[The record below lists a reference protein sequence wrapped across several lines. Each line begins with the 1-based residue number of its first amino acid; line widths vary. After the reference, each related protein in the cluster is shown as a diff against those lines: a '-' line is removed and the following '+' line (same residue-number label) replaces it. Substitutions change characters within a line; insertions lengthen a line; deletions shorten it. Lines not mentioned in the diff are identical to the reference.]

1 MSDFIRHSTNLSPEQ
16 QAIRDKCVHPSGTF
30 VEFPIEDVETSIP
43 ARFEKIVQKYPDRL
57 AVKTQEK
64 ALTYA
69 ELNSVANGIA
79 RAILERRG
87 NEAEPVAL
95 LFRKG
100 AEQVASILGVLKAGK
115 FFVLLDPSFPRA
127 RIKAMFK
134 DSLAQLIVT
143 DQENSLLATAVAS
156 GRCQLLEFDS
166 IDCGN
171 SNEDPRQL
179 IAPDDLACVLY
190 TSGTTGQPKGV
201 MQNHRHLLHCMMIRT
216 NAFKIGEHD
225 RLSLLASGTTSALM
239 ITFNAL
245 LNGSALLPFDVQREG
260 ATRLASWLMQEK
272 ISVCLISAP
281 LFRSLCETLL
291 ETQGFSD
298 LRVIRLTSESVRMTD
313 VDLYKKHFFTN
324 CLLATALSSTETGPL
339 RKYLIDHASD
349 IPGDQVP
356 VGYAVDSKEILL
368 LDDGGQDVGI
378 NEIGEIVVRSRYL
391 SPGYWRRPDL
401 TEAKFKADPQGGDNR
416 LYFTG
421 DLGLML
427 PDGCLIHKGR
437 KDFRVKIRGYGV
449 DIAEVENVLRSHAA
463 VEGAVGVARHDESGE
478 TRFIAY
484 FTVASQRA
492 PTTSELRVYLS
503 RTLPDYMIPS
513 VFVRL
518 DAMPLTPNGK
528 IDRRA
533 LPEPEK
539 TRPELTISYMA
550 PQSELE
556 TRLAGIWCEVLCVDR
571 VGIQDNFFD
580 LGGHS
585 LAASRVIS
593 RVIQTFQLELPVKA
607 LFDAPTVAEMAA
619 IIAQNQAKRASN
631 EELAQMLR
639 EVEAMTEQEA
649 QKLLAVENARS
660 TTGDG
665 HE

>member
-1 MSDFIRHSTNLSPEQ
+1 MKDLANLAPEQ
-16 QAIRDKCVHPSGTF
+16 RTIQDKCFHPTGTF
-30 VEFPIEDVETSIP
+30 IEFPIEEVEQSI
-43 ARFEKIVQKYPDRL
+43 AERFEKIVKKYPDRL
-57 AVKTQEK
+57 AVKTQQK
-64 ALTYA
+64 VLTYA
-69 ELNSVANGIA
+69 ELNNVANGIA
-79 RAILERRG
+79 QAILEQRG
-87 NEAEPVAL
+87 NGAEPVAL

-100 AEQVASILGVLKAGK
+100 AEQMAAILGVLKAGK

-127 RIKAMFK
+127 RIRAMLE

-143 DQENSLLATAVAS
+143 DRENNLLAMAMAS

-179 IAPDDLACVLY
+179 ISPDDLACVLY

-201 MQNHRHLLHCMMIRT
+201 MQSHRHLLHCMMIRT
-216 NAFKIGEHD
+216 NAFKIGEQD
-225 RLSLLASGTTSALM
+225 RLSLLASSTTSALM

-260 ATRLASWLMQEK
+260 VLRLASWLQHEK
-272 ISVCLISAP
+272 ISICLISAT
-281 LFRSLCETLL
+281 LFRGLCEILG
-291 ETQGFSD
+291 ETQRFPD
-298 LRVIRLTSESVRMTD
+298 LRVIRLTSESARMTD
-313 VDLYKKHFFTN
+313 VDIYKKHFSSN

-339 RKYLIDHASD
+339 RKYLIDHSSE

-356 VGYAVDSKEILL
+356 VGYALDSKEIFL
-368 LDDGGQDVGI
+368 LDDEGREVGF
-378 NEIGEIVVRSRYL
+378 NEVGEIVVRSCYL

-401 TEAKFKADPQGGDNR
+401 TDAKFKPDPHGGNNR

-449 DIAEVENVLRSHAA
+449 EIAEVENVLRSHPA
-463 VEGAVGVARHDESGE
+463 VKDAVGLARQDESGE
-478 TRFIAY
+478 TRLIGY
-484 FTVASQRA
+484 FTVASRGA
-492 PTTSELRVYLS
+492 LTTSELREYLS
-503 RTLPDYMIPS
+503 NTLPDYMIPS

-539 TRPELTISYMA
+539 TRPELRIAYVA
-550 PQSELE
+550 PQSGIEAN
-556 TRLAGIWCEVLCVDR
+556 LARIWCEVLCLDR
-571 VGIQDNFFD
+571 VGIYDNFFD

-585 LAASRVIS
+585 LTATRVVS
-593 RVIQTFQLELPVKA
+593 QVIKTFQLELPVQA
-607 LFDAPTVAEMAA
+607 IFQSLTVAEMAGV
-619 IIAQNQAKRASN
+619 IMEHQGRRLGEEKLMHMVDELEVLSDEEAQSL
-631 EELAQMLR
+631 LAQ
-639 EVEAMTEQEA
+639 ET
-649 QKLLAVENARS
+649 NS
-660 TTGDG
+660 TSGEKR

>member
-1 MSDFIRHSTNLSPEQ
+1 MSDSLKPSFKLPPEQ
-16 QAIRDKCVHPSGTF
+16 QAIRDRCFHPSGMF
-30 VEFPIEDVETSIP
+30 VEFPIEEVETSIP
-43 ARFEKIVQKYPDRL
+43 MRFEKIVQKYPDRI

-87 NEAEPVAL
+87 NAAEPVAL

-100 AEQVASILGVLKAGK
+100 AEQMASILGVLKAGK
-115 FFVLLDPSFPRA
+115 FFVLLDPSFPCA
-127 RIKAMFK
+127 RIKAMLK
-134 DSLAQLIVT
+134 DSLAQLLIT
-143 DQENSLLATAVAS
+143 DQENSLLATAVTS
-156 GRCQLLEFDS
+156 GCCQLLEFDS
-166 IDCGN
+166 IDCGK
-171 SNEDPRQL
+171 SNQDPRQL
-179 IAPDDLACVLY
+179 IAPGDLACVLY

-216 NAFKIGEHD
+216 DAFKISELD

-245 LNGSALLPFDVQREG
+245 LNGAALLPFDVHREG
-260 ATRLASWLMQEK
+260 ATRLASWLLLEK

-281 LFRSLCETLL
+281 LFRGLCESLR
-291 ETQGFSD
+291 EPQGFPD

-313 VDLYKKHFFTN
+313 VDLYKKHFSAD
-324 CLLATALSSTETGPL
+324 CLLANALSSTETGPL
-339 RKYLIDHASD
+339 RKYLIDHASAV
-349 IPGDQVP
+349 PGNQVP
-356 VGYAVDSKEILL
+356 VGYAVDGKEILL
-368 LDDGGQDVGI
+368 LDDGGEEVGI
-378 NEIGEIVVRSRYL
+378 NQIGEIVVRSRYL

-401 TEAKFKADPQGGDNR
+401 TEAKFKADPQDGDNR

-463 VEGAVGVARHDESGE
+463 VKDAVGVARHDESEE
-478 TRFIAY
+478 TRLIAY

-492 PTTSELRVYLS
+492 PTTSELREYLS
-503 RTLPDYMIPS
+503 RTLPDYMIPAM
-513 VFVRL
+513 FVRV
-518 DAMPLTPNGK
+518 DVMPLTPNGK

-533 LPEPEK
+533 LPKPEK
-539 TRPELTISYMA
+539 TRPELRITYIGPRSDVEA
-550 PQSELE
+550 K
-556 TRLAGIWCEVLCVDR
+556 LARIWCEVLCLDQ
-571 VGIQDNFFD
+571 VGIRDNFFD

-585 LAASRVIS
+585 LAASRVLS

-619 IIAQNQAKRASN
+619 IITQNQAKRVN
-631 EELAQMLR
+631 DTELAHLLR
-639 EVEAMTEQEA
+639 EVEAMTDEAA
-649 QKLLAVENARS
+649 QKQLAGENARS
-660 TTGDG
+660 
-665 HE
+665 